1 MSRIGKKPVA
11 IPAGVTVTKSA
22 SKTQSGQEVVVKG
35 PKGELRIS
43 LRPEVDIAVDGGNVQ
58 VKVLGEP
65 GLRTTRAYF
74 GMTRALINNM
84 VAGVTKGFEKKL
96 EIQGVGWNAA
106 VQGQKLVLNVGYNKP
121 VTIEVPKGITV
132 AAPDPTNLIIFGADK
147 QAVGHL
153 AASIRS
159 RRPPEPY
166 KGKGV
171 RYKDEV
177 VRRKAGKTFG
187 S

>member
-1 MSRIGKKPVA
+1 MSRIGKQPVTL
-11 IPAGVTVTKSA
+11 PTGVTVTKDA
-22 SKTQSGQEVVVKG
+22 SRNVTVKG
-35 PKGELRIS
+35 PKGELKLP
-43 LRPEVDIAVDGGNVQ
+43 LRPEIDVDVAAGSVQ
-58 VKVLGEP
+58 VKVVGDQAV
-65 GLRTTRAYF
+65 RTTRAYY
-74 GMTRALINNM
+74 GMTRALLNNM

-106 VQGQKLVLNVGYNKP
+106 VAGPKITLNIGYNKP
-121 VTIEVPKGITV
+121 VVIDVPKGITV
-132 AAPDPTNLIIFGADK
+132 ATPDPTNIIIFGADK

-153 AASIRS
+153 AATIRK

-166 KGKGV
+166 KGKGI

-177 VRRKAGKTFG
+177 VRRKAGKSFG